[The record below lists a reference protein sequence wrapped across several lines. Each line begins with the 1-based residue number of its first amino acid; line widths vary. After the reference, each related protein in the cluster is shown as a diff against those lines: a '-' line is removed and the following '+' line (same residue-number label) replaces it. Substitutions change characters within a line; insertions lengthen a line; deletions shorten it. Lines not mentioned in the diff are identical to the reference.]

1 MPPATPPSASPAVA
15 PRPRP
20 SPRLVAGVAAVVGV
34 ALLPLARPLF
44 GTPAGDADPRVA
56 GSVAPA
62 MATIAADAAHEAASN
77 TAAIDEVSDG
87 YVPAAAADAPEAFA
101 GVPFLPFARKR
112 GEWLDAVRLGLWP
125 AERRSVRDPAYA
137 NPAGFH
143 VVTPAL
149 RGHPVSAHFTLGEF
163 AMRDGP
169 LGPQGETYVVLAR
182 PLLDKLER
190 VLAELAVAGV
200 RSPDLRV
207 LSAFRAPR
215 YNAAVE
221 GAAPSSRHQFG
232 DAADVVVDA
241 DGDGR
246 MDDLNLDGRVDRAD
260 LFLVADAVARVERA
274 EPSLAGGL
282 GLYDAQGPSGP
293 FLHVDV
299 RGSAARWGTALR
311 AAPPSVRSTP
321 PSSGAWRAPAS
332 WRERP
337 SAPHVV
343 RRPGC
348 TAEGEMAVLCATRQ
362 ELRGGG

>member
-1 MPPATPPSASPAVA
+1 MPADRPAPASA
-15 PRPRP
+15 PRPRR
-20 SPRLVAGVAAVVGV
+20 SRRLLAGAAVAVGV
-34 ALLPLARPLF
+34 LLVPLARPLS
-44 GTPAGDADPRVA
+44 GTPANR
-56 GSVAPA
+56 VAPA
-62 MATIAADAAHEAASN
+62 APPAT
-77 TAAIDEVSDG
+77 
-87 YVPAAAADAPEAFA
+87 AAAAPIAATLAAHDVEPDAAAAPADLGPDAFV
-101 GVPFLPFARKR
+101 GVPFVPFARKR

-125 AERRSVRDPAYA
+125 AERRAVRDPAYA

-143 VVTPAL
+143 LVTPAL
-149 RGHPVSAHFTLGEF
+149 RGHPVSAHFTIGEF

-190 VLAELAVAGV
+190 VLAELAATGV

-215 YNAAVE
+215 YNAGVE

-246 MDDLNLDGRVDRAD
+246 MDDLNHDGRVDRAD
-260 LFLVADAVARVERA
+260 LFLVADAVARVERS
-274 EPSLAGGL
+274 EPSLVGGL

-311 AAPPSVRSTP
+311 GAAPAPRVTP
-321 PSSGAWRAPAS
+321 PSRDSWSAPRS
-332 WRERP
+332 TRP
-337 SAPHVV
+337 SVG

-348 TAEGEMAVLCATRQ
+348 TAEGEMAVLCATRD
-362 ELRGGG
+362 ELRRGG

>member
-1 MPPATPPSASPAVA
+1 MAPDHPAEPPASARS
-15 PRPRP
+15 PRP
-20 SPRLVAGVAAVVGV
+20 SRRLVAGAAVLATLGV
-34 ALLPLARPLF
+34 LLPLARPLS
-44 GTPAGDADPRVA
+44 GTPAERSAPVA
-56 GSVAPA
+56 VPASVA
-62 MATIAADAAHEAASN
+62 AA
-77 TAAIDEVSDG
+77 
-87 YVPAAAADAPEAFA
+87 PAAAVLAHGVEPEVEATDRAPDDAFA
-101 GVPFLPFARKR
+101 GVPFVPFARKR

-125 AERRSVRDPAYA
+125 AERRAMRDPAYA

-149 RGHPVSAHFTLGEF
+149 RGHPVSAHFTIGEF

-169 LGPQGETYVVLAR
+169 LGPQGETYVVLER

-190 VLAELAVAGV
+190 VLADLAATGV

-215 YNAAVE
+215 YNAGVE

-274 EPSLAGGL
+274 EPSLVGGL

-311 AAPPSVRSTP
+311 GAAPAVRVTP
-321 PSSGAWRAPAS
+321 PSGGGWSAPAPS
-332 WRERP
+332 RP
-337 SAPHVV
+337 TIR

-348 TAEGEMAVLCATRQ
+348 TAEGEMAVLCATRAD
-362 ELRGGG
+362 LRGGG